1 MKNKKF
7 MKRIY
12 PVLVSLLLIAC
23 SKDNKANS
31 ESFQH
36 ELIDLDKSK
45 ISTYFMEKNSD
56 YLIVFES
63 GLADDH
69 QVWQKKKVAEKI
81 AENTSV
87 LLYDRG
93 GYGKSTLENGPRD
106 IPKLSAELDLVVGKF
121 AKGRKVILIGHSVG
135 GLVVRDYAVKHPD
148 RVAGIL
154 FVDTSHEY
162 YNKPDQAME
171 DQVYQVF
178 ASAYGENSGAAKE
191 AQQLVEDFDYM
202 SHVGMLPHIPVVA
215 ITSMKKDQANN
226 ASDEAYGKTRQDWF
240 DAHELLKTNTSDFI
254 HLSTT
259 ASGHNIMLEEPT
271 LVINA
276 FSQLRSKL

>member
-1 MKNKKF
+1 MKF
-7 MKRIY
+7 MKRMY
-12 PVLVSLLLIAC
+12 SLLVSLLLLAC

-31 ESFQH
+31 DNFRN
-36 ELIDLDKSK
+36 ELIDLGKSK
-45 ISTYFMEKNSD
+45 ISTYFVEKDSK
-56 YLIVFES
+56 YLVVLES

-69 QVWQKKKVAEKI
+69 QIWQKKKVAERI
-81 AENTSV
+81 AENSSV

-106 IPKLSAELDLVVGKF
+106 IPKLSAELELVISKF

-135 GLVVRDYAVKHPD
+135 GLVIRDFAVKYPD
-148 RVAGIL
+148 RVAGLL

-171 DQVYQVF
+171 DQVYKAFV
-178 ASAYGENSGAAKE
+178 SAYGENSGASKE
-191 AQQLVEDFDYM
+191 AQQLLEDFDYM
-202 SHVGMLPHIPVVA
+202 SHIGMLPHIPVFA

-240 DAHELLKTNTSDFI
+240 DAHELLKKNTSDFV
-254 HLSTT
+254 HLTT
-259 ASGHNIMLEEPT
+259 TVSGHNIMLEEPT
-271 LVINA
+271 LVISA
-276 FSQLRSKL
+276 FSQLLGKL

>member
-1 MKNKKF
+1 
-7 MKRIY
+7 MKRMY
-12 PVLVSLLLIAC
+12 SLLVSLLLLAC

-31 ESFQH
+31 DNFRN
-36 ELIDLDKSK
+36 ELIDLGKSK
-45 ISTYFMEKNSD
+45 ISTYFVEKDSK
-56 YLIVFES
+56 YLVVLES

-69 QVWQKKKVAEKI
+69 QIWQKKKVAERI
-81 AENTSV
+81 AENSSV

-106 IPKLSAELDLVVGKF
+106 IPKLSAELELVISKF

-135 GLVVRDYAVKHPD
+135 GLVIRDFAVKYPD
-148 RVAGIL
+148 RVAGLL

-171 DQVYQVF
+171 DQVHKAFV
-178 ASAYGENSGAAKE
+178 SAYGENSGAAKE
-191 AQQLVEDFDYM
+191 AQQLLEDFDYM
-202 SHVGMLPHIPVVA
+202 SHIGMLPHIPVFA

-240 DAHELLKTNTSDFI
+240 DAHELLKKNTSDFV
-254 HLSTT
+254 HLTTT

-271 LVINA
+271 LVISA
-276 FSQLRSKL
+276 FSQLLGKL